1 MKKKMIFLAAVLT
14 LSVTALSISALERA
28 NADRIPEEVLQMIK
42 NRNIAYSLAKDYY
55 SINEKGFAV
64 NYIKEPIENESYD
77 NLTDLFYKQD
87 HWLFILEKNGRSEG
101 TIVVGK
107 ENGRYQVLVWGEPG
121 EMFYHTLA
129 LADPSGE
136 KDVTVLHYAG
146 HYYLMKN
153 DQLFQVPRTKLEYER
168 NPYAMDTP
176 MESKDFLKLV
186 LNNKN

>member
-1 MKKKMIFLAAVLT
+1 MKKKMILLAAALT
-14 LSVTALSISALERA
+14 LSLTALSISALERSK
-28 NADRIPEEVLQMIK
+28 ADQIPKEVTQLIED
-42 NRNIAYSLAKDYY
+42 RNTTYSLAKDYY
-55 SINEKGFAV
+55 SVHEKGFSV
-64 NYIKEPIENESYD
+64 NYIKEIDEDESFSD
-77 NLTDLFYKQD
+77 LSDLFYKQD

-153 DQLFQVPRTKLEYER
+153 DQLFQVPKTRMEYER

>member
-1 MKKKMIFLAAVLT
+1 MRMKMILLAAALT
-14 LSVTALSISALERA
+14 LSLTALSISALERA
-28 NADRIPEEVLQMIK
+28 KADQIPKEVTQLIED
-42 NRNIAYSLAKDYY
+42 RNTTYSLAKDYY
-55 SINEKGFAV
+55 SVHEKGFAV
-64 NYIKEPIENESYD
+64 NYIKEPVENKSYD

-121 EMFYHTLA
+121 EMFYHTMA

-153 DQLFQVPRTKLEYER
+153 DQLFQAPKTRMEYEV

>member
-1 MKKKMIFLAAVLT
+1 MKKKMILLAAVLT
-14 LSVTALSISALERA
+14 LSLSALSIFALTRTKE
-28 NADRIPEEVLQMIK
+28 NRIPEEVLQMIK

-64 NYIKEPIENESYD
+64 NYIKEPVENESYD

-87 HWLFILEKNGRSEG
+87 HWLFILEKSGSSEG
-101 TIVVGK
+101 TILIGK
-107 ENGRYQVLVWGEPG
+107 EYSKYQVLAWGEPG

-136 KDVTVLHYAG
+136 KDITVLHYAG

-153 DQLFQVPRTKLEYER
+153 SQLFQVPKTRMEYEI

>member
-28 NADRIPEEVLQMIK
+28 NADRIPEEVTQLIED
-42 NRNIAYSLAKDYY
+42 RNSAYALAKDY
-55 SINEKGFAV
+55 SSVPEKGFSV
-64 NYIKEPIENESYD
+64 NYIKEIDEDESFSD
-77 NLTDLFYKQD
+77 LSDLFYKQD

>member
-1 MKKKMIFLAAVLT
+1 MKRNMILLAAVLT
-14 LSVTALSISALERA
+14 FSLTALSISSLQRA
-28 NADRIPEEVLQMIK
+28 KADQIPKEVTQLIED
-42 NRNIAYSLAKDYY
+42 RNSTYTLAKDYY
-55 SINEKGFAV
+55 SVHEKGFSV
-64 NYIKEPIENESYD
+64 HYIKETDKDESYSD
-77 NLTDLFYKQD
+77 LSDLFYKQD
-87 HWLFILEKNGRSEG
+87 HWLFILEKSGSSEG
-101 TIVVGK
+101 TILIGK
-107 ENGRYQVLVWGEPG
+107 EYSKYQVLAWGEPG